1 MTEAEDSSYA
11 SVPQLRRNL
20 NASVADRLREA
31 ADLLAAQ
38 AAEPFRAAA
47 YRRAADTIAS
57 LDSDIGELVASGG
70 YDAIDAIPGI
80 GPAIA
85 AAVMQLV
92 RTGRWTY
99 LDQLRGQSDPEVV
112 FRTLPGVG
120 PMLARQLHLTLGA
133 ETLADLEAAVHSGR
147 IDSVSGLGPRRIAL
161 LRAAVTDA
169 LSRIRPRTKRL
180 AAEPPVGLLLD
191 VDREYERQA
200 RTDLLPKIAPKRFN
214 PSGEA
219 WLPVLHTHRDGWSV
233 TALYSNSARAH
244 ELHREHDWVVIY
256 FHSDHE
262 PEGQRTVVTE
272 TRGALAGRR
281 VIRGRED
288 ECLLAYAR
296 DPPKRAAT
304 SSAADLDNG
313 PEGGAH

>member
-1 MTEAEDSSYA
+1 VTAAEGSSFA
-11 SVPQLRRNL
+11 SAPVPRQRL

-38 AAEPFRAAA
+38 AAEPFRVAA
-47 YRRAADTIAS
+47 YRRAADTIAA
-57 LDSDIGELVASGG
+57 LDGDIGELVASGG

-92 RTGRWTY
+92 RTGRWAY
-99 LDQLRGQSDPEVV
+99 LDQLRGRSDPEMV

-120 PMLARQLHLTLGA
+120 PVLARQLHATLGV
-133 ETLADLEAAVHSGR
+133 ETLADLEAAAHSGK
-147 IDSVSGLGPRRIAL
+147 ILSVPGLGPRRAAL
-161 LRAAVTDA
+161 LRAAVSDA

-191 VDREYERQA
+191 VDRQYARQA
-200 RTDLLPKIAPKRFN
+200 GAGSLPTIAPKRFN

-219 WLPVLHTHRDGWSV
+219 WLPVLHTHRGAWSL
-233 TALYSNSARAH
+233 TALYSNTARAH

-256 FHSDHE
+256 FHSDQE

-281 VIRGRED
+281 VVRGREE
-288 ECLLAYAR
+288 ECLLEYSQVL
-296 DPPKRAAT
+296 PERAAP
-304 SSAADLDNG
+304 SSDPGHGNG
-313 PEGGAH
+313 L